1 MKKITVSVDE
11 ETYRSAK
18 EWAAVRKTSVSALVR
33 EYLNSLPQSSTS
45 LPKKTLSEI
54 VADIH
59 ARGGRISV
67 SDNLSREELY
77 DPHAL
82 R

>member
-11 ETYRSAK
+11 ETHRSAK
-18 EWAAVRKTSVSALVR
+18 EWAAKRGTPVSALVR
-33 EYLNSLPQSSTS
+33 EYLNNLPQIS
-45 LPKKTLSEI
+45 LDPPKKTLSEI
-54 VADIH
+54 VADIR

-77 DPHAL
+77 NRNAL

>member
-11 ETYRSAK
+11 ETHRSAK
-18 EWAAVRKTSVSALVR
+18 EWTAKRGTPVSALVR
-33 EYLNSLPQSSTS
+33 EYLNNLPQISPDP
-45 LPKKTLSEI
+45 PKKTLSEI

-77 DPHAL
+77 NRNAL

>member
-11 ETYRSAK
+11 ETHRSAK
-18 EWAAVRKTSVSALVR
+18 EWAAKRGTSVSALVR
-33 EYLNSLPQSSTS
+33 EYLNTLPQRSSGP
-45 LPKKTLSEI
+45 PKKTLSEI
-54 VADIH
+54 VADIR

-67 SDNLSREELY
+67 SDNVSREELY
-77 DPHAL
+77 DRDAL